1 MYPGGKLT
9 QPLKRYNH
17 LGKPYTYHLRPDYG
31 SNKLL
36 LEFVLDS
43 SDTEFGR
50 DLLTTLKDL
59 NPKVDSFEDL
69 WMNDEVLL
77 NVSSDKGAFLLSKD
91 VWDFAFI
98 MAENNQSCIIL
109 IDEILNNTGL
119 FKKEDVDFENYYS
132 LKT

>member
-1 MYPGGKLT
+1 
-9 QPLKRYNH
+9 
-17 LGKPYTYHLRPDYG
+17 LGKPYKYHLRPGYG
-31 SNKLL
+31 SDKLL
-36 LEFVLDS
+36 LEFILDS

-59 NPKVDSFEDL
+59 NPKVDSVEDL

-77 NVSSDKGAFLLSKD
+77 NVSSDEGGFLLSKD

-98 MAENNQSCIIL
+98 MAENNQSCIKL

-119 FKKEDVDFENYYS
+119 FKKEDVDFENYKS